1 MGPEMD
7 IDGSGSNC
15 FVAHEFF
22 NREKVDAIFIEM
34 GAEGM
39 PERMAGKTLRPAE
52 TGFMSGD
59 VSEKEVGID
68 RFIRT
73 TLFVEEIIH
82 RSAAFK
88 PVLRKDIEGSSRE
101 NGVTVRTVFGML
113 DVNAHALT
121 FYILVLQKTA
131 FAAAKTGGI

>member
-1 MGPEMD
+1 MD

-22 NREKVDAIFIEM
+22 NREKIDAAFIEM

-39 PERMAGKTLRPAE
+39 PERMAGKTFRPSK
-52 TGFMSGD
+52 TGFMSSD

-68 RFIRT
+68 RFIGT
-73 TLFVEEIIH
+73 ALFVEEIIH
-82 RSAAFK
+82 RLAAFK

-101 NGVTVRTVFGML
+101 NSVTVRTVFGMF
-113 DVNAHALT
+113 DMDAHTLT
-121 FYILVLQKTA
+121 FYIPVLQKTA